1 MKCEMKR
8 LNEIIMII
16 ILIFAACTPII
27 YANIAEFSDWTYGLI
42 IAWTILAA
50 VCISF
55 IMLKWK

>member
-1 MKCEMKR
+1 MKR

-16 ILIFAACTPII
+16 ILIFAACTPVI